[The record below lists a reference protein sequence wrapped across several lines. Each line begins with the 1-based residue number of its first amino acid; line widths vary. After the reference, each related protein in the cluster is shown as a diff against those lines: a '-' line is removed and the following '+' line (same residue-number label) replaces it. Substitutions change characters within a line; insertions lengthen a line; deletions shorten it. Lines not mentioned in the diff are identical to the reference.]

1 MELAA
6 VLEVSPAYLSLIA
19 TNRQPICGIYARQL
33 AEMTAEEPDPQ
44 KELLYEKLAE
54 LPEEDQDLYR
64 LYFTEGYS
72 QEEIAKKKGVSQNTI
87 SKKLRRIARQL
98 TEMCRNEV

>member
-1 MELAA
+1 M
-6 VLEVSPAYLSLIA
+6 
-19 TNRQPICGIYARQL
+19 CDARTILCKTITEQVT
-33 AEMTAEEPDPQ
+33 ETFNGQIRIFKNKIPSTV
-44 KELLYEKLAE
+44 KKLAE

-72 QEEIAKKKGVSQNTI
+72 QEEIAKMKGVSQNTI
-87 SKKLRRIARQL
+87 SKKLRRIQKTL

>member
-1 MELAA
+1 MALKLRNQWLPFSGMVALK
-6 VLEVSPAYLSLIA
+6 VRTGGSIW
-19 TNRQPICGIYARQL
+19 TGII
-33 AEMTAEEPDPQ
+33 TDPQ

-54 LPEEDQDLYR
+54 LPEEDQELYR

-72 QEEIAKKKGVSQNTI
+72 QEEIAKMKGVSQNTI

>member
-1 MELAA
+1 MPKFKTKCSHVYVHNIIRRIEYDTKK
-6 VLEVSPAYLSLIA
+6 EK
-19 TNRQPICGIYARQL
+19 
-33 AEMTAEEPDPQ
+33 

-72 QEEIAKKKGVSQNTI
+72 QEEIAVMKGVSQNTI

>member
-1 MELAA
+1 MFGDVHYTQKQG
-6 VLEVSPAYLSLIA
+6 VLLIFYA
-19 TNRQPICGIYARQL
+19 NPRKSRLIRVLFTICITLRNIIRRIEYDTKK
-33 AEMTAEEPDPQ
+33 EK

-72 QEEIAKKKGVSQNTI
+72 QEEIAEMKGVS
-87 SKKLRRIARQL
+87 
-98 TEMCRNEV
+98 